1 MDGKEFIA
9 CTERDAILIDAL
21 HCAVYVMTLTNGF
34 SVTQDGVNGTLHFE
48 HEIRKIRR
56 ALHLLGVDTTQPL
69 PAPYHVKK

>member
-21 HCAVYVMTLTNGF
+21 HCAVYVMSLTNGF
-34 SVTQDGVNGTLHFE
+34 SVIQDGVSGTLHFE
-48 HEIRKIRR
+48 QEIRKIRR

-69 PAPYHVKK
+69 PVPYHVKK